1 MKTLAILLAVLISP
15 AIASEPQFK
24 IIPAVPLQQFM
35 AFGRITD
42 GFEAEMRKAIARSP
56 NLKRVYIESTG
67 GKTLEAKRTAQL
79 LNTHG
84 ITIRVA
90 GRCAS
95 ACVGLWAATDRR
107 ELTATA
113 RLGLH
118 AGIPVKKAPGAFEAI
133 ASPARMKLA
142 DDMLRHAGFSER
154 LLAKARKVPPNSILW
169 LTPTELAAD
178 GVRFTLTSPPPN
190 NSFKP
195 SPLRGL
201 GRAP

>member
-1 MKTLAILLAVLISP
+1 MNTLAILLAILGSP
-15 AIASEPQFK
+15 AISSEPQFK
-24 IIPAVPLQQFM
+24 IITAEPLQQFM

-42 GFEAEMRKAIARSP
+42 GFEAEMRKAIAGSP

-95 ACVGLWAATDRR
+95 ACVALWAATDRR
-107 ELTATA
+107 ELTASA

-118 AGIPVKKAPGAFEAI
+118 AGIPIKKAPGALEAVT
-133 ASPARMKLA
+133 SPVRQRLA
-142 DDMLRHAGFSER
+142 DDMLRKAGFSHQ
-154 LLAKARKVPPNSILW
+154 LILKARQVPPNSILW
-169 LTPTELAAD
+169 LTPTELASD

-190 NSFKP
+190 NSSKP
-195 SPLRGL
+195 TPLRGVGK
-201 GRAP
+201 GR